1 MTLPNHAAHRG
12 QALRGCSGDTWLPY
26 TGLAGGA
33 KVSPGLWRTGD
44 SLSVVSAGCMEQCRG
59 HEGAASLRDGGAAS
73 RKAARLHTFCSAS
86 PGEQGLLRKRSSRKE
101 DGNRGMGRTKQE
113 LNSLRLSKKTLEG
126 KAPGAPHSHPMAE
139 VPKTRAAAETL
150 GQRRA
155 VTKRSRE
162 VSGVDR
168 LALFS
173 GQSGQAPMSREGTAG
188 AAVSPR
194 EPPGWPQS
202 HSVPLAYPPA
212 FPTE

>member
-1 MTLPNHAAHRG
+1 MQGP
-12 QALRGCSGDTWLPY
+12 Q
-26 TGLAGGA
+26 GGR
-33 KVSPGLWRTGD
+33 KSERWW
-44 SLSVVSAGCMEQCRG
+44 
-59 HEGAASLRDGGAAS
+59 AAS
-73 RKAARLHTFCSAS
+73 RKAAWLHTFCPAS
-86 PGEQGLLRKRSSRKE
+86 PGEQELLRKRSSRKE

-139 VPKTRAAAETL
+139 APKTRAAAETL
-150 GQRRA
+150 GQRPA

-168 LALFS
+168 LALLS